1 MAGRIQGI
9 TIEIDGNTTKLQQS
23 LKGVDS
29 QLKNT
34 QRSLKD
40 IDKLLKL
47 DPGNTEL
54 LVQKQKQL
62 ESAIN
67 GTKQRLEELKKAQSG
82 VEQGTDEWDRLQR
95 EIIATEQ
102 DLKSL
107 EKQYRDFGSVSAQQ
121 IKAAGQSMQDFG
133 GKVSAAGQAMM
144 PLSTAAAGAL
154 TAMGGIALK
163 SVEAADDLLTLAQQ
177 TGFTTDE
184 IQKMQYASELV
195 DVSFEDMTGA
205 LTKVKKGMSGT
216 GEAFEAIGVSVK
228 NADGSMRDATD
239 VFYDS
244 LDALSKIEN
253 ETERDAA
260 AMAIFGKGAD
270 QLAGIIDDGGKSL
283 KAYGKEAEDLGLIM
297 GGDVLDDLGA
307 VDDTLQKLKK
317 QGGAALAKLG
327 ATLAKTLAPVLKKIP
342 PVIEKIS
349 KAIGKLTPKQTET
362 ILKITGIVA
371 AIGPLLLGVGEVI
384 KIGGTLVTAIG
395 SIVSVLGGPLTV
407 AIAAAIA
414 AGVLIYKNWDKI
426 KAVAIN
432 LYNSL
437 KETWEKIKNTVV
449 NTVNSIKSAVS
460 GAWDSIKN
468 NVSNAATSIKTKVSD
483 TWNGIKDFTS
493 TAWDAV
499 KTTLSQKWDKIKAAY
514 EEHGGGLK
522 GAASAAM
529 TGIKEY
535 WTLGFDTLNNL
546 LGGKL
551 DVVKNTMSNAWN
563 NIKNT
568 AAGVWDTIKNS
579 ISNAISSAKDTV
591 STMIDKIKG
600 FLSFEWKLPH
610 LKLPHIK
617 LQGGEWPWGIFGRG
631 KAPSVSI
638 DWYKKAY
645 QNPMMF
651 TSPTVLATPSGFK
664 GFGDGHGAEIVLGL
678 NKLRELVG
686 SAGDVTINV
695 YAAQGQNAKEIAYE
709 VQRVLVAQ
717 QQQRSRAYA

>member
-1 MAGRIQGI
+1 MASRIQGI
-9 TIEIDGNTTKLQQS
+9 TIEINGNTTGLQKA

-29 QLKNT
+29 QLRKT
-34 QRSLKD
+34 QSNLKD
-40 IDKLLKL
+40 VNKLLKL

-54 LVQKQKQL
+54 LTQKQKNLQN
-62 ESAIN
+62 AISS
-67 GTKQRLEELKKAQSG
+67 TKSRLQELKDAQAG
-82 VEQGTDEWDRLQR
+82 VAKGSEEWDALQR

-102 DLKSL
+102 NLKGL
-107 EKQYRDFGSVSAQQ
+107 KKEYRDFGSVSAQQ
-121 IKAAGQSMQDFG
+121 IKAAGKAMQDFG
-133 GKVSAAGQAMM
+133 GKVEKAGQAMM

-154 TAMGGIALK
+154 TAMGGIAYK
-163 SVEAADDLLTLAQQ
+163 SIEAADDLLTLAQQ

-216 GEAFEAIGVSVK
+216 GEAFEAIGVSVR
-228 NADGSMRDATD
+228 NADGSMRDAKD

-244 LDALSKIEN
+244 LAALSKIEN

-283 KAYGKEAEDLGLIM
+283 KAYGKEAEDFGLIM

-307 VDDTLQKLKK
+307 IDDTLQRLKG

-327 ATLAKTLAPVLKKIP
+327 ATLAKTLAPVLAKIP

-371 AIGPLLLGVGEVI
+371 AIGPLLLGVGKVI

-395 SIVSVLGGPLTV
+395 SIVGVLGGPLTV
-407 AIAAAIA
+407 AIAAVIA
-414 AGVLIYKNWDKI
+414 AGVLIWKNWDTI
-426 KAVAIN
+426 KQKATQLKDWLKQTWENIKTSVSSAAE
-432 LYNSL
+432 SL
-437 KETWEKIKNTVV
+437 KTKVSATWD
-449 NTVNSIKSAVS
+449 SIKSA
-460 GAWDSIKN
+460 
-468 NVSNAATSIKTKVSD
+468 
-483 TWNGIKDFTS
+483 TS

-499 KTTLSQKWDKIKAAY
+499 KTTLSQKWANIKNAY
-514 EEHGGGLK
+514 QEHGGGLK
-522 GAASAAM
+522 GIASATV

-535 WTLGFDTLNNL
+535 WTLGFDTLNNV

-551 DVVKNTMSNAWN
+551 DVIKTTLSGAWN
-563 NIKNT
+563 NIKST
-568 AAGVWDTIKNS
+568 AAGVWDNIKNS
-579 ISNAISSAKDTV
+579 ITTAITSAKDTV

-600 FLSFEWKLPH
+600 FFSFEWKLPK
-610 LKLPHIK
+610 LKLPHVK
-617 LQGGEWPWGIFGRG
+617 LTKGEWPWGLMG
-631 KAPSVSI
+631 KGVAPSVSI
-638 DWYKKAY
+638 EWYKKAY

-651 TSPTVLATPSGFK
+651 TTPTVLATPNGYK

-695 YAAQGQNAKEIAYE
+695 YTTPGQNAKEIAYE

>member
-1 MAGRIQGI
+1 MASRIQGI
-9 TIEIDGNTTKLQQS
+9 TIEINGNTTGLQKA

-29 QLKNT
+29 QLRKT
-34 QRSLKD
+34 QSNLKD
-40 IDKLLKL
+40 VNKLLKL

-54 LVQKQKQL
+54 LTQKQKNLQN
-62 ESAIN
+62 AISS
-67 GTKQRLEELKKAQSG
+67 TKSRLQELKDAQAG
-82 VEQGTDEWDRLQR
+82 VAKGSEEWDALQR

-102 DLKSL
+102 NLKGL
-107 EKQYRDFGSVSAQQ
+107 KKEYRDFGSVSAQQ
-121 IKAAGQSMQDFG
+121 IKAAGKAMQDFG
-133 GKVSAAGQAMM
+133 GKVEKAGQAMM

-154 TAMGGIALK
+154 TAMGGIAYK
-163 SVEAADDLLTLAQQ
+163 SIEAADDLLTLAQQ

-216 GEAFEAIGVSVK
+216 GEAFEAIGVSVR
-228 NADGSMRDATD
+228 NADGSMRDAKD

-244 LDALSKIEN
+244 LAALSKIEN

-283 KAYGKEAEDLGLIM
+283 KAYGKEAEDFGLIM

-307 VDDTLQKLKK
+307 IDDTLQRLKG

-327 ATLAKTLAPVLKKIP
+327 ATLAKTLAPVLAKIP
-342 PVIEKIS
+342 PAIEKIS

-371 AIGPLLLGVGEVI
+371 AIGPLLLGVGKVI

-395 SIVSVLGGPLTV
+395 SIVGVLGGPLTV
-407 AIAAAIA
+407 AIAAVIA
-414 AGVLIYKNWDKI
+414 AGVLIWKNWDTI
-426 KAVAIN
+426 KQKATQLKDWLKQTWENIKTSVSSAAE
-432 LYNSL
+432 SL
-437 KETWEKIKNTVV
+437 KTKVSATWD
-449 NTVNSIKSAVS
+449 SIKSA
-460 GAWDSIKN
+460 
-468 NVSNAATSIKTKVSD
+468 
-483 TWNGIKDFTS
+483 TS

-499 KTTLSQKWDKIKAAY
+499 KTTLSQKWANIKNAY
-514 EEHGGGLK
+514 QEHGGGLK
-522 GAASAAM
+522 GIASATV

-535 WTLGFDTLNNL
+535 WTLGFDTLNNV

-551 DVVKNTMSNAWN
+551 DVIKTTLSGAWN
-563 NIKNT
+563 NIKST
-568 AAGVWDTIKNS
+568 AAGVWDNIKNS
-579 ISNAISSAKDTV
+579 ITTAITSAKDTV

-600 FLSFEWKLPH
+600 FFSFEWKLPK
-610 LKLPHIK
+610 LKLPHVK
-617 LQGGEWPWGIFGRG
+617 LTKGEWPWGLMG
-631 KAPSVSI
+631 KGVAPSVSI
-638 DWYKKAY
+638 EWYKKAY

-651 TSPTVLATPSGFK
+651 TTPTVLATPNGYK

-695 YAAQGQNAKEIAYE
+695 YTTPGQNAKEIAYE

>member
-1 MAGRIQGI
+1 MAGNRIKGI
-9 TIEIDGNTTKLQQS
+9 TIELNGNATPLQNTLKSVDKRLKTTQS
-23 LKGVDS
+23 
-29 QLKNT
+29 N
-34 QRSLKD
+34 LKD

-47 DPGNTEL
+47 DPGNVEL
-54 LVQKQKQL
+54 LTQKQKNL
-62 ESAIN
+62 ETAIK
-67 GTKQRLEELKKAQSG
+67 GTKERLAELKAAQQS
-82 VEQGTDEWDRLQR
+82 VEEGTEAWDSLQR

-107 EKQYRDFGSVSAQQ
+107 EEQHRQFGSVAAQQ
-121 IKAAGQSMQDFG
+121 IKAAGNAIQGFG
-133 GKVSAAGQAMM
+133 EKVSAAGQAMK

-163 SVEAADDLLTLAQQ
+163 SVQAADDLLTLAQQ

-216 GEAFEAIGVSVK
+216 GEAFEAIGVSVR

-244 LDALSKIEN
+244 LAALSKIEN

-270 QLAGIIDDGGKSL
+270 QLAGIIDDGGKAL
-283 KAYGKEAEDLGLIM
+283 KAYGKEAEDLGVIM
-297 GGDVLDDLGA
+297 GGDVLEDLGA
-307 VDDTLQKLKK
+307 IDDTLQRLKS

-327 ATLAKTLAPVLKKIP
+327 ATLAKTLAPVLAKIP
-342 PVIEKIS
+342 PVIENIS

-371 AIGPLLLGVGEVI
+371 AIGPLLVGVGKVI
-384 KIGGTLVTAIG
+384 KIGGTLVNAVG
-395 SIVSVLGGPLTV
+395 SIVGVLGGPLTV
-407 AIAAAIA
+407 AIAAVIA
-414 AGVLIYKNWDKI
+414 AGVLIWKNWDTI
-426 KAVAIN
+426 KQKATQ
-432 LYNSL
+432 L
-437 KETWEKIKNTVV
+437 KDWLKQTWENIKTSV
-449 NTVNSIKSAVS
+449 SSAAES
-460 GAWDSIKN
+460 L
-468 NVSNAATSIKTKVSD
+468 KTKVSA
-483 TWNGIKDFTS
+483 TWDGIKSATS

-499 KTTLSQKWDKIKAAY
+499 KTTLSQKWENIKNAY
-514 EEHGGGLK
+514 QQHGGGLK
-522 GAASAAM
+522 GIASATV

-535 WTLGFDTLNNL
+535 WTLGFDTLNNV

-551 DVVKNTMSNAWN
+551 DVIKTTLSGAWS
-563 NIKNT
+563 NIKST
-568 AAGVWDTIKNS
+568 AAGVWDNIKNS
-579 ISNAISSAKDTV
+579 ITTAITSAKDTV
-591 STMIDKIKG
+591 SSMIEKIKG
-600 FLSFEWKLPH
+600 FFSFEWNLPK
-610 LKLPHIK
+610 LKLPHINLSK
-617 LQGGEWPWGIFGRG
+617 GQWPWGLFGNG
-631 KAPSVSI
+631 VAPSVSI
-638 DWYKKAY
+638 EWYKKAY

-651 TSPTVLATPSGFK
+651 TSPTVLATPNGYK

-695 YAAQGQNAKEIAYE
+695 YTTPGQNAKEIAYE

>member
-1 MAGRIQGI
+1 MASRIQGI
-9 TIEIDGNTTKLQQS
+9 TIEIDGNTTGLQKA

-29 QLKNT
+29 
-34 QRSLKD
+34 SLKQTQSTLRD
-40 IDKLLKL
+40 VDKLLKL
-47 DPGNTEL
+47 DPTSTEL
-54 LVQKQKQL
+54 LTQKQKAL
-62 ESAIN
+62 KDAIKLT
-67 GTKQRLEELKKAQSG
+67 GDRLEELKKAQDG
-82 VEQGTDEWDRLQR
+82 VAEGTPEWDALQR

-102 DLKSL
+102 NLKGL
-107 EKQYRDFGSVSAQQ
+107 KKEYRDFGSVSAQQ
-121 IKAAGQSMQDFG
+121 LKAAGNAMQGFG
-133 GKVSAAGQAMM
+133 EKVSAAGQALM

-154 TAMGGIALK
+154 TAMGGVALK
-163 SVEAADDLLTLAQQ
+163 SVQAADDLLTLAQQ

-216 GEAFEAIGVSVK
+216 GEAFEAIGVSVR
-228 NADGSMRDATD
+228 NADGSMRDATS

-244 LDALSKIEN
+244 LDALSKIDN

-283 KAYGKEAEDLGLIM
+283 KAYGKEAEDLGVIM
-297 GGDVLDDLGA
+297 GGDVLEDLGA
-307 VDDTLQKLKK
+307 VDDTLQKLKS

-327 ATLAKTLAPVLKKIP
+327 ATLAKTLAPVLAKIP

-371 AIGPLLLGVGEVI
+371 AIGPLLLGVGKVI

-395 SIVSVLGGPLTV
+395 SIVGVLGGPLTA
-407 AIAAAIA
+407 AIAAVIA
-414 AGVLIYKNWDKI
+414 AGVLIWKNWDTI
-426 KAVAIN
+426 KQKATQ
-432 LYNSL
+432 L
-437 KETWEKIKNTVV
+437 KDWLKQTWENIKTSV
-449 NTVNSIKSAVS
+449 SSAAES
-460 GAWDSIKN
+460 L
-468 NVSNAATSIKTKVSD
+468 KTKVSA
-483 TWNGIKDFTS
+483 TWNGIKSATS

-499 KTTLSQKWDKIKAAY
+499 KTTLSQKWANIKSAY
-514 EEHGGGLK
+514 QEHGGGLK
-522 GAASAAM
+522 GIASATV

-535 WTLGFDTLNNL
+535 WTLGFDTLNNV

-551 DVVKNTMSNAWN
+551 DVIKTTLSGAWN
-563 NIKNT
+563 NIKST
-568 AAGVWDTIKNS
+568 AAGVWDNIKNS
-579 ISNAISSAKDTV
+579 ITTAITSAKDTV
-591 STMIDKIKG
+591 SSMIDKIKG
-600 FLSFEWKLPH
+600 FFSFEWKLPK
-610 LKLPHIK
+610 LKLPHVK
-617 LQGGEWPWGIFGRG
+617 LTKGEWPWGLMG
-631 KAPSVSI
+631 KGVAPSVSI
-638 DWYKKAY
+638 EWYKKAY

-651 TSPTVLATPSGFK
+651 TTPTVLATPNGYK

-686 SAGDVTINV
+686 SVGDVTINV
-695 YAAQGQNAKEIAYE
+695 YTTPGQNAKEIAYE

>member
-1 MAGRIQGI
+1 MASRIQGI
-9 TIEIDGNTTKLQQS
+9 TIEIDGNTTGLQKA

-29 QLKNT
+29 
-34 QRSLKD
+34 SLKQTQSTLRD
-40 IDKLLKL
+40 VDKLLKL
-47 DPGNTEL
+47 DPTSTEL
-54 LVQKQKQL
+54 LTQKQKAL
-62 ESAIN
+62 KDAIKLT
-67 GTKQRLEELKKAQSG
+67 GDRLEELKKAQSG

-102 DLKSL
+102 NLDGLKK
-107 EKQYRDFGSVSAQQ
+107 EYKNFGSVAAQQ
-121 IKAAGQSMQDFG
+121 IKAAGKAMQDFG
-133 GKVSAAGQAMM
+133 GKVEKAGQAMM

-154 TAMGGIALK
+154 TAMGGIAYK

-216 GEAFEAIGVSVK
+216 GEAFEAIGVSVR
-228 NADGSMRDATD
+228 NADGSMRDATS

-244 LDALSKIEN
+244 LDALSKIDN

-283 KAYGKEAEDLGLIM
+283 KAYGKEAEDLGVIM
-297 GGDVLDDLGA
+297 GGDVLEDLGA
-307 VDDTLQKLKK
+307 VDDTLQKLKG

-327 ATLAKTLAPVLKKIP
+327 ATLATTLAPVLAKIP

-371 AIGPLLLGVGEVI
+371 AIGPLLLGVGKVI

-395 SIVSVLGGPLTV
+395 SIVGVLGGPLTA
-407 AIAAAIA
+407 AIAAVIA
-414 AGVLIYKNWDKI
+414 AGVLIWKNWDTI
-426 KAVAIN
+426 KQKATQ
-432 LYNSL
+432 L
-437 KETWEKIKNTVV
+437 KDWLKQTWENIKTSV
-449 NTVNSIKSAVS
+449 SSAAES
-460 GAWDSIKN
+460 L
-468 NVSNAATSIKTKVSD
+468 KTKVSA
-483 TWNGIKDFTS
+483 TWNGIKSATS

-499 KTTLSQKWDKIKAAY
+499 KTTLSQKWANIKSAY
-514 EEHGGGLK
+514 QEHGGGLK
-522 GAASAAM
+522 GIASATV

-535 WTLGFDTLNNL
+535 WTLGFDTLNNV

-551 DVVKNTMSNAWN
+551 DVIKTTLSGAWN
-563 NIKNT
+563 NIKST
-568 AAGVWDTIKNS
+568 AAGVWDNIKNS
-579 ISNAISSAKDTV
+579 ITTAITSAKDTV
-591 STMIDKIKG
+591 SSMIDKIKG
-600 FLSFEWKLPH
+600 FFSFEWKLPK
-610 LKLPHIK
+610 LKLPHVK
-617 LQGGEWPWGIFGRG
+617 LTKGEWPWGLMG
-631 KAPSVSI
+631 KGVAPSVSI
-638 DWYKKAY
+638 EWYKKAY

-651 TSPTVLATPSGFK
+651 TTPTVLATPNGYK

-686 SAGDVTINV
+686 SVGDVTINV
-695 YAAQGQNAKEIAYE
+695 YTTPGQNAKEIAYE

>member
-1 MAGRIQGI
+1 MATNRIKGI
-9 TIEIDGNTTKLQQS
+9 TIELNGDATPLQTALKAVDNS
-23 LKGVDS
+23 LKI
-29 QLKNT
+29 T
-34 QRSLKD
+34 QNNLRD
-40 IDKLLKL
+40 VEKLLKL
-47 DPGNTEL
+47 DPGNIEL
-54 LVQKQKQL
+54 LTQKQKNL
-62 ESAIN
+62 EAAIK
-67 GTKQRLEELKKAQSG
+67 GTRDRLSELKAAQQS
-82 VEQGTDEWDRLQR
+82 VEKGTEEWDRLQR

-121 IKAAGQSMQDFG
+121 IKATGEAMQGFG
-133 GKVSAAGQAMM
+133 EKISAAGQALM
-144 PLSTAAAGAL
+144 PLSTAASGAL

-163 SVEAADDLLTLAQQ
+163 SVQAADDLLTLAQQ

-184 IQKMQYASELV
+184 IQKMKYASELV

-216 GEAFEAIGVSVK
+216 GEAFEAIGVSVR
-228 NADGSMRDATD
+228 NADGSLRDAKD

-270 QLAGIIDDGGKSL
+270 QLAGIIDDGGKAL
-283 KAYGKEAEDLGLIM
+283 KAYGKEAEDLGVIM
-297 GGDVLDDLGA
+297 GGNVLDDLGA
-307 VDDTLQKLKK
+307 IDDTLQRLKG

-327 ATLAKTLAPVLKKIP
+327 ATLAKTLAPTLAKIP
-342 PVIEKIS
+342 PFIEKIS

-362 ILKITGIVA
+362 ILKVTGIVA
-371 AIGPLLLGVGEVI
+371 AIGPLLVGVGKVI

-395 SIVSVLGGPLTV
+395 SIVGVLGGPLTV
-407 AIAAAIA
+407 AIAAVIA
-414 AGVLIYKNWDKI
+414 AGVLIWKNWDTI
-426 KAVAIN
+426 KQKATQLKDWLKQTWENIKTSVSSAAE
-432 LYNSL
+432 SL
-437 KETWEKIKNTVV
+437 KTKVSATWD
-449 NTVNSIKSAVS
+449 SIKSA
-460 GAWDSIKN
+460 
-468 NVSNAATSIKTKVSD
+468 
-483 TWNGIKDFTS
+483 TS

-499 KTTLSQKWDKIKAAY
+499 KTTLSQKWANIKNAY
-514 EEHGGGLK
+514 QEHGGGLK
-522 GAASAAM
+522 GIAAATV

-535 WTLGFDTLNNL
+535 WTLGFDLLNNV

-551 DVVKNTMSNAWN
+551 DVIKTTLSGAWN
-563 NIKNT
+563 NIKST
-568 AAGVWDTIKNS
+568 AAGVWDNIKNS
-579 ISNAISSAKDTV
+579 ITTAITSAKDTV
-591 STMIDKIKG
+591 SSMIEKIKG
-600 FLSFEWKLPH
+600 FFSFEWKLPK

-617 LQGGEWPWGIFGRG
+617 LSKGQWPWGLFGNG
-631 KAPSVSI
+631 VAPSVSI
-638 DWYKKAY
+638 EWYKKAY

-651 TSPTVLATPSGFK
+651 TSPTVLATPNGYK

-686 SAGDVTINV
+686 STRNNVTVNV
-695 YAAQGQNAKEIAYE
+695 YASPNQNAREIAFE